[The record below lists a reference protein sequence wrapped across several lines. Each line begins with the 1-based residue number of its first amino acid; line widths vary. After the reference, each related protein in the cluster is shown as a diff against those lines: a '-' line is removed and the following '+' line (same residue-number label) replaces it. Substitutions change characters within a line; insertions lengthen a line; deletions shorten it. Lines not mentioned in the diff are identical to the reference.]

1 MPDTGLF
8 FLFEV
13 CGSPPSATATAAAYT
28 TIDLVRAQCI
38 SCLGTFKASEPPDL
52 QNLPG
57 GGAVIV
63 CPECGARQ
71 AIAGARFAEFV
82 ERFPAG
88 NCTTY
93 KPGQTRSLHKP
104 EVGCPLAAASE
115 ETQPPS

>member
-13 CGSPPSATATAAAYT
+13 CGSPANEPAFT

-38 SCLGTFKASEPPDL
+38 TCLGTFKASEPPHL
-52 QNLPG
+52 RNLPG

-82 ERFPAG
+82 KRFPSG

-93 KPGQTRSLHKP
+93 KPGQAFSLHKP
-104 EVGCPLAAASE
+104 ESSCPQAAAGE
-115 ETQPPS
+115 EAQPPS

>member
-13 CGSPPSATATAAAYT
+13 CGSPTPANDSGYT

-38 SCLGTFKASEPPDL
+38 TCLGTFKASEPPDL
-52 QNLPG
+52 HNLPG
-57 GGAVIV
+57 GGAVIR

-93 KPGQTRSLHKP
+93 KPGQARSLHKP
-104 EVGCPLAAASE
+104 EAECPLAAAGE
-115 ETQPPS
+115 AAQPPS